1 MISKIFGGSSL
12 FVLFI
17 FVKNYWLL
25 LCSQVDTARRLIP
38 KNIGTFPSSIH
49 EYFDIEV
56 TKKYTQKMADSR
68 HKFVMFLE
76 IFRVQ
81 IKPKSDLKYH
91 INVTACDFRL
101 AR

>member
-56 TKKYTQKMADSR
+56 TKST
-68 HKFVMFLE
+68 HKKWL
-76 IFRVQ
+76 IQ
-81 IKPKSDLKYH
+81 DTSL
-91 INVTACDFRL
+91 
-101 AR
+101 